1 VNPIYAIMESPHRW
15 LILAGIAFVAGTFG
29 AVAMLAYVWPHGLIE
44 VWLVA
49 CLLATVA
56 LLLRALLEWKRR
68 EEADLLAE
76 ERRSAR
82 KLASQD
88 Q

>member
-1 VNPIYAIMESPHRW
+1 VNPIYAIMESAHRW
-15 LILAGIAFVAGTFG
+15 LILAGIAFVAGAFG
-29 AVAMLAYVWPHGLIE
+29 SIAMLAYVWPHPLIQ

-56 LLLRALLEWKRR
+56 LLIRALLEWKHGV
-68 EEADLLAE
+68 EADLLAE

-82 KLASQD
+82 KLATQD
-88 Q
+88 E